1 MKKEP
6 YRRAFHY
13 IQSKLIQ
20 TLVNLKEWTMVGRN
34 QRRSLCCREVIRANA
49 HQQGPVSDYIGN
61 RISGA
66 LKKIS
71 EKEAPAYA
79 SAQEFKEDLEKIKDS
94 LLENK
99 SEYLISSEFAELLEA
114 IDVFGFYLASIDMRQ
129 DSSA

>member
-1 MKKEP
+1 
-6 YRRAFHY
+6 
-13 IQSKLIQ
+13 
-20 TLVNLKEWTMVGRN
+20 MVGRN
-34 QRRSLCCREVIRANA
+34 QRRSLCCREVIRVNA
-49 HQQGPVSDYIGN
+49 HQQGPVFDYIGN

-99 SEYLISSEFAELLEA
+99 Q
-114 IDVFGFYLASIDMRQ
+114 SI
-129 DSSA
+129 

>member
-1 MKKEP
+1 
-6 YRRAFHY
+6 
-13 IQSKLIQ
+13 
-20 TLVNLKEWTMVGRN
+20 MVGET
-34 QRRSLCCREVIRANA
+34 REDRYAVERLLGANA

-99 SEYLISSEFAELLEA
+99 SEYLISGEFAELLEA
-114 IDVFGFYLASIDMRQ
+114 IDVLDSIWPLLICARIRVCMKPVWQ
-129 DSSA
+129 NC

>member
-1 MKKEP
+1 
-6 YRRAFHY
+6 
-13 IQSKLIQ
+13 
-20 TLVNLKEWTMVGRN
+20 MVGET
-34 QRRSLCCREVIRANA
+34 REDRYAVERLLGANN

-99 SEYLISSEFAELLEA
+99 SEYLISGEFAELLEA
-114 IDVFGFYLASIDMRQ
+114 IDVFGFYLASIDMRRIRVCMKPVWQ
-129 DSSA
+129 NC